1 MTPLIDGMRRLS
13 NDIEESIPT
22 SNMTESLETLEEEH
36 STPLFQIPETEDT
49 DTFRNNEP
57 IEQVDRTRKI
67 SKSETNDL
75 SSLRNLSTNGLM
87 MFDPLVI
94 NAVSQ
99 SSTSAEA
106 NRLLPDQNLVT
117 SLNEQV
123 TEIADR
129 LSSIATNDTETNLE
143 HNQIHSFSTND
154 VVTLISTDSTGFVGP
169 RNEQLSSMPSTSHGY
184 LIPNAISQEPVVLAS
199 LSQNNS
205 AVFNTEEENNDGSML
220 NNDLALMIPD
230 DIETEIVTTNVTLA
244 NANLSSLLLTNEE
257 FRQSF
262 LETSEAEP
270 EAEAQNENEGVKFML
285 GYESDHDSPGDSGVS
300 TENTSLDRSPDA
312 DHKDGTQ
319 HYMQQN
325 RVLKSPS
332 NDASKEDDTKNTL
345 ENSFSE
351 TINDVQNGDIT
362 VNINYVDDSDSQKNE
377 ACSSSQCDNGDVNI
391 DKENCDS
398 NSKDKAREEALKK
411 ELEERRVTLEQWG
424 VGGTMDEYKSLED
437 VITEMRRQRALEN
450 KGPVE
455 IRNSTTPFGSF
466 NNPHSSTSHLAPR
479 RSRVRKANLKNK
491 KKKKVEW
498 SPSNVILKL
507 SLDPMFN
514 ERWVKIKFFLL
525 PTQKKR
531 RSKTDSTDFN
541 V

>member
-13 NDIEESIPT
+13 NDIEESLT
-22 SNMTESLETLEEEH
+22 SSNMTESQETSQEEH

-49 DTFRNNEP
+49 DTFQNNEP
-57 IEQVDRTRKI
+57 IEQADRTRKV
-67 SKSETNDL
+67 SKPETNDL

-129 LSSIATNDTETNLE
+129 LSSIATNDAETNLE

-154 VVTLISTDSTGFVGP
+154 VVTLISTDNTGFSGP

-262 LETSEAEP
+262 LETSAAEP
-270 EAEAQNENEGVKFML
+270 ESNTFEEETQNQKEGVKFML

-377 ACSSSQCDNGDVNI
+377 ACSSTQCDDGDVNI
-391 DKENCDS
+391 NKENCDS

-424 VGGTMDEYKSLED
+424 VEGTLDEYKSLEE

-450 KGPVE
+450 KGP
-455 IRNSTTPFGSF
+455 IDIGNSTTQFG
-466 NNPHSSTSHLAPR
+466 NPHSSTSHLAPR
-479 RSRVRKANLKNK
+479 RSRVRNANLKNK
-491 KKKKVEW
+491 KKKKIEW
-498 SPSNVILKL
+498 SPSNVILRL

-514 ERWVKIKFFLL
+514 ER
-525 PTQKKR
+525 
-531 RSKTDSTDFN
+531 
-541 V
+541 